1 LVLTATAGQ
10 SPLVGATGIAADRI
24 SFPPRNCIGSF
35 WENPSTQAATT
46 AASVRRDVGKQ
57 PDIFARYSVGE
68 FVVPSGQARSAKSN
82 DRQTLVIEKP
92 SGGGLVIQGNPNVIV
107 RSGPTDLAE
116 ELNRYFPGGVQVID
130 PAAVMASRPAEK
142 YRVLPLQAG
151 LIQLVQSGALT
162 RDRSGEFLIQKQMR
176 FPAGLYGGYS
186 VTFLL
191 LRGVPLPEGD
201 PGHSI
206 VISEETGQPVKFK

>member
-1 LVLTATAGQ
+1 
-10 SPLVGATGIAADRI
+10 
-24 SFPPRNCIGSF
+24 
-35 WENPSTQAATT
+35 
-46 AASVRRDVGKQ
+46 
-57 PDIFARYSVGE
+57 
-68 FVVPSGQARSAKSN
+68 
-82 DRQTLVIEKP
+82 
-92 SGGGLVIQGNPNVIV
+92 
-107 RSGPTDLAE
+107 
-116 ELNRYFPGGVQVID
+116 VID